1 MTRAVESAAVG
12 FYRVWLRG

>member
-1 MTRAVESAAVG
+1 MTRAVESTAVG